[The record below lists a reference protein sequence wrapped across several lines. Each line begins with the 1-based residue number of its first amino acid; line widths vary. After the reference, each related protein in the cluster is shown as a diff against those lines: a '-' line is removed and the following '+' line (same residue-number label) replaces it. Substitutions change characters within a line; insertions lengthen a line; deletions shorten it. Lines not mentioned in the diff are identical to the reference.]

1 MAEPPDDTDVT
12 HRKAIIVAGAAG
24 PETEANTILQRFGF
38 GRAAAVSDLATLL
51 RALRDE
57 HYDLVIVPLQ
67 TMGAVELASLEREVA
82 RGGSTMVIG
91 TAPQADSQLILQAM
105 RSGVHE
111 FLVFPPNPQEF
122 TAAVDRLS
130 RRGKAEVEQGTTIAV
145 YSAKGGLGTTSIAVN
160 VAFALADANP
170 NGRVALADLV
180 VHGGDLRVML
190 NLAPAYDVADLVA
203 RVERIDADLLSS
215 ILTPSAGG
223 VWILPSSDRP
233 EIADM
238 VDSATATTLI
248 AELKKHFAYT
258 VLDCEHYLTDRT
270 LAALDAAD
278 KIVLVTQLNVAALR
292 GTQRTISL
300 CQRLGFGEDKIAVVV
315 NRHQS
320 SEVLTPSDASTLL
333 NMPIFHLLPN
343 DFRTADG
350 AASKGVP
357 VGQYDKGSRLAQ
369 SYVSLV
375 SKLTGV
381 AGTNGKARDAGSRLS
396 RIFSIGK
403 K

>member
-1 MAEPPDDTDVT
+1 MT

-24 PETEANTILQRFGF
+24 PETEANTVLQRFGF
-38 GRAAAVSDLATLL
+38 GRAIAVSDLSALL

-57 HYDLVIVPLQ
+57 HFDLVMVPLQ
-67 TMGAVELASLEREVA
+67 SMGAVELATLEREVV
-82 RGGSTMVIG
+82 RGVSAMVIG
-91 TAPQADSQLILQAM
+91 TAPQADPALILQAM
-105 RSGVHE
+105 RSGVQE
-111 FLVFPPNPQEF
+111 FLVFPPNAQEF
-122 TAAVDRLS
+122 SAAVDRLI
-130 RRGKAEVEQGTTIAV
+130 RRGKPDVEQGTTIAV

-160 VAFALADANP
+160 VAFGLADVNP
-170 NGRVALADLV
+170 NGRVALADFV

-190 NLAPAYDVADLVA
+190 NLAPAYDVGDLVA
-203 RVERIDADLLSS
+203 RVERIDAELLTS
-215 ILTPSAGG
+215 ILTPAAGG
-223 VWILPSSDRP
+223 VWVLPSSDRP
-233 EIADM
+233 EIAEL

-248 AELKKHFAYT
+248 AELRKHFAYT

-300 CQRLGFGEDKIAVVV
+300 CERLGYGSDKLVVVV

-333 NMPIFHLLPN
+333 NLPIFHLLPN

-357 VGQYDKGSRLAQ
+357 VGQYDKSSRLTQ

-375 SKLTGV
+375 SKLTGA
-381 AGTNGKARDAGSRLS
+381 AGSNGKARDAGSRLS

>member
-1 MAEPPDDTDVT
+1 VT
-12 HRKAIIVAGAAG
+12 QRKAIIVASAAG
-24 PETEANTILQRFGF
+24 PESEAQTVLQRFGF
-38 GRAAAVSDLATLL
+38 GRAAAVADLATLL
-51 RALRDE
+51 RAMRDE

-67 TMGAVELASLEREVA
+67 VMGAVELATLEREVV
-82 RGGSTMVIG
+82 RSGNTMVIG
-91 TAPQADSQLILQAM
+91 TAPQADPALILQAM
-105 RSGVHE
+105 RSGVQE
-111 FLVFPPNPQEF
+111 FLVYPPNAQEF
-122 TAAVDRLS
+122 SAALDRLI
-130 RRGKAEVEQGTTIAV
+130 RRGKTEVEQGMTLAV

-160 VAFALADANP
+160 LAFGLADANP
-170 NGRVALADLV
+170 NGRVALADFV

-190 NLAPAYDVADLVA
+190 NLSPAYDVGDLVA

-215 ILTPSAGG
+215 ILTPSTGG

-233 EIADM
+233 EIAEL

-248 AELKKHFAYT
+248 AELKKHFAFS

-300 CQRLGFGEDKIAVVV
+300 CQRLGYGDDKIAVVV

-320 SEVLTPSDASTLL
+320 NEVLTPSDASTLL

-357 VGQYDKGSRLAQ
+357 IAQYDKSARLAQ
-369 SYVSLV
+369 SYATFV
-375 SKLTGV
+375 SKLTGA
-381 AGTNGKARDAGSRLS
+381 AGSNGKARDAGSRLS

>member
-1 MAEPPDDTDVT
+1 MTQ
-12 HRKAIIVAGAAG
+12 RKAIIVAGAAG
-24 PETEANTILQRFGF
+24 PETEANTVLQRFGF
-38 GRAAAVSDLATLL
+38 GRAASTSDLATLL
-51 RALRDE
+51 RTLRDE

-67 TMGAVELASLEREVA
+67 TMGAVELASLEREVV
-82 RGGSTMVIG
+82 RSGSTMVIG
-91 TAPQADSQLILQAM
+91 TAPQADSALILQAM

-122 TAAVDRLS
+122 TAAVDRLV
-130 RRGKAEVEQGTTIAV
+130 RRGKAEVEQGQTIAV

-160 VAFALADANP
+160 IAFGLADANP

-190 NLAPAYDVADLVA
+190 NLTPAYDIADLVA
-203 RVERIDADLLSS
+203 RVETIDADLLQS

-223 VWILPSSDRP
+223 VWVLPSSDRP
-233 EIADM
+233 EIAEL

-248 AELKKHFAYT
+248 AELKKHFAHT

-270 LAALDAAD
+270 LSALDAAD

-300 CQRLGFGEDKIAVVV
+300 CQRLGYGDDKIAVVV

-350 AASKGVP
+350 AAGKGVP
-357 VGQYDKGSRLAQ
+357 VGRYDKNAKLTQ
-369 SYVSLV
+369 SYASLV

-381 AGTNGKARDAGSRLS
+381 AGSNGKARDTGSRLS

>member
-1 MAEPPDDTDVT
+1 VT

-24 PETEANTILQRFGF
+24 PETDANTVLQRFGF
-38 GRAAAVSDLATLL
+38 GRAVAVPELSVLL

-57 HYDLVIVPLQ
+57 HFDLVIVPLQ
-67 TMGAVELASLEREVA
+67 DMGAVELATLEREVV
-82 RGGSTMVIG
+82 RSGNTMVIG
-91 TAPQADSQLILQAM
+91 TAPLADSALILQAM

-111 FLVFPPNPQEF
+111 FLVFPPNAQEF
-122 TAAVDRLS
+122 SAAVDRLS

-160 VAFALADANP
+160 LAFGLAEANP
-170 NGRVALADLV
+170 NGRVALADFV

-190 NLAPAYDVADLVA
+190 NLSPAYDVGDLVA
-203 RVERIDADLLSS
+203 RVEHIDAELLSS

-233 EIADM
+233 EIAEL

-248 AELKKHFAYT
+248 AELKKHFAYS

-270 LAALDAAD
+270 LSALDGAD
-278 KIVLVTQLNVAALR
+278 KVVLVTQLNVAALR

-300 CQRLGFGEDKIAVVV
+300 CQRLGYGDDKLVVVV

-343 DFRTADG
+343 DFKTADG

-357 VGQYDKGSRLAQ
+357 VGQYDKNARLTQ
-369 SYVSLV
+369 SYASLV

-381 AGTNGKARDAGSRLS
+381 AGSNGKARDAGSRLS

>member
-1 MAEPPDDTDVT
+1 MTQ
-12 HRKAIIVAGAAG
+12 RKAIIVAGAAG
-24 PETEANTILQRFGF
+24 PETEANTVLQRFGF
-38 GRAAAVSDLATLL
+38 GRAASATDLATLL

-57 HYDLVIVPLQ
+57 HYDLAIVPLQ
-67 TMGAVELASLEREVA
+67 SMGAVELASLEREVVRA
-82 RGGSTMVIG
+82 GNTMVIG
-91 TAPQADSQLILQAM
+91 TAPQADPTLILQAM
-105 RSGVHE
+105 RSGVQE

-122 TAAVDRLS
+122 TAAVDRLI
-130 RRGKAEVEQGTTIAV
+130 RRGKAEVEQGQTIAV
-145 YSAKGGLGTTSIAVN
+145 YSAKGGLGTTTIAVN
-160 VAFALADANP
+160 IAFGLADANP

-190 NLAPAYDVADLVA
+190 NLTPAYDIADLVA
-203 RVERIDADLLSS
+203 RVETIDADLLSS
-215 ILTPSAGG
+215 ILTPATGG
-223 VWILPSSDRP
+223 VWVLPSSDRP
-233 EIADM
+233 EMTELA
-238 VDSATATTLI
+238 DSATTTTLI
-248 AELKKHFAYT
+248 AELKKHFAHT

-270 LAALDAAD
+270 LSALDAAD

-300 CQRLGFGEDKIAVVV
+300 CQRLGYGDDKLAVVV

-350 AASKGVP
+350 AAGKGVP
-357 VGQYDKGSRLAQ
+357 VGQYDKGARLTQ
-369 SYVSLV
+369 SYASLV

-381 AGTNGKARDAGSRLS
+381 AGANGKARDAGSRLS

>member
-1 MAEPPDDTDVT
+1 VT
-12 HRKAIIVAGAAG
+12 QRKAIIVSGAAG
-24 PETEANTILQRFGF
+24 PENEANAVLQRFGF
-38 GRAAAVSDLATLL
+38 GRSVAVANLGALL
-51 RALRDE
+51 NAVRTE
-57 HYDLVIVPLQ
+57 HFDLVIVPLQ
-67 TMGAVELASLEREVA
+67 DMGAVELATLEREIV
-82 RGGSTMVIG
+82 RGSSSMVIG
-91 TAPQADSQLILQAM
+91 TAPQADPAVIVQAM
-105 RSGVHE
+105 RSGVQE
-111 FLVFPPNPQEF
+111 FLVFPPNAQDF
-122 TAAVDRLS
+122 SAAVDRLL
-130 RRGKAEVEQGTTIAV
+130 RRGRLEVEQGTTIAV

-160 VAFALADANP
+160 VAFGLADANP

-190 NLAPAYDVADLVA
+190 NLAPAYDVGDLVA
-203 RVERIDADLLSS
+203 RVSTIDADLLAS
-215 ILTPSAGG
+215 ILTPSPGG
-223 VWILPSSDRP
+223 VWVLPSSDRP
-233 EIADM
+233 EIAEM

-248 AELKKHFAYT
+248 AELRKHYAYT

-292 GTQRTISL
+292 GTQRTITL
-300 CQRLGFGEDKIAVVV
+300 CERLGYGSDKLLVVV

-333 NMPIFHLLPN
+333 NLPIFHLLPN

-350 AASKGVP
+350 AVSKGVP
-357 VGQYDKGSRLAQ
+357 VGRYDKTSRLAQ
-369 SYVSLV
+369 SYAQLV
-375 SKLTGV
+375 TKLTG
-381 AGTNGKARDAGSRLS
+381 AGGANGKAREGSRLS

>member
-1 MAEPPDDTDVT
+1 VT

-24 PETEANTILQRFGF
+24 PESEANTVLQRFGF
-38 GRAAAVSDLATLL
+38 GRAVSVANLGSLLSAV
-51 RALRDE
+51 RAE
-57 HYDLVIVPLQ
+57 HFDLVIVPLQ
-67 TMGAVELASLEREVA
+67 DMGPVELATLEREVV
-82 RGGSTMVIG
+82 RGASSMVIG
-91 TAPQADSQLILQAM
+91 TAPQADPGLIVQAM
-105 RSGVHE
+105 RAGVQE
-111 FLVFPPNPQEF
+111 FLVFPPNAQDF
-122 TAAVDRLS
+122 SAAVDRLL
-130 RRGKAEVEQGTTIAV
+130 RRGRLEVEQGTTIAV

-160 VAFALADANP
+160 IAFGLADANP

-190 NLAPAYDVADLVA
+190 NLAPAYDVGDLVA
-203 RVERIDADLLSS
+203 RVNRIDADLLTS
-215 ILTPSAGG
+215 ILTPSPGG
-223 VWILPSSDRP
+223 VWVLPSSDRP
-233 EIADM
+233 EIAEM
-238 VDSATATTLI
+238 VDSATASTLI
-248 AELKKHFAYT
+248 TELRKHFAYT

-300 CQRLGFGEDKIAVVV
+300 CERLGYSTDKLAVVV

-333 NMPIFHLLPN
+333 NLPIFHLLPN

-350 AASKGVP
+350 AVSKGVP
-357 VGQYDKGSRLAQ
+357 VGRYDKSSRLAQ
-369 SYVSLV
+369 SYLSLV
-375 SKLTGV
+375 TKLTG
-381 AGTNGKARDAGSRLS
+381 AGSTNGKSRDAGSRLS